1 MAKGFGKGF
10 GGMNMGN
17 MGSIMAQAQ
26 KMQKDLENA
35 QQEIKMMRIEGS
47 AGGGLVKVTLG
58 GDHRLYDLQIAKEVI
73 DPEKPSISADTVFIL
88 ALLINC
94 PPGAHR
100 TIQNGKC
107 VLRYTTCRQSF
118 GIRPHNGLPVNSAC
132 ARPPRFSR

>member
-73 DPEKPSISADTVFIL
+73 DPDDAEGLAELIMAACNQATEQLDAVSAEK
-88 ALLINC
+88 
-94 PPGAHR
+94 
-100 TIQNGKC
+100 
-107 VLRYTTCRQSF
+107 
-118 GIRPHNGLPVNSAC
+118 VNSATGGMKL
-132 ARPPRFSR
+132 PF